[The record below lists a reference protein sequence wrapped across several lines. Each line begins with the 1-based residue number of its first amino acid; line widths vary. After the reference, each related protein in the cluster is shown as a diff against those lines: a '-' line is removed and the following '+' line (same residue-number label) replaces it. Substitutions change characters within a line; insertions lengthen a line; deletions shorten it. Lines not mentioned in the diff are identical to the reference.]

1 MSDRENFAT
10 YTTAERFTSLVYID
24 LLKYIQKKTK
34 NLIEIWARDMK
45 CQSTK

>member
-24 LLKYIQKKTK
+24 LLKYIQKEDQEPDWNMGKRY
-34 NLIEIWARDMK
+34 EVPVH
-45 CQSTK
+45 